1 MLIKLY
7 YSTNLLHRSCQ
18 ISPSDTH
25 NTLLCYVVVVAD
37 DGVIWNMCHLSGTTR
52 TVSRIIK
59 DTPIP
64 NK

>member
-1 MLIKLY
+1 MSNFIVRYPQNTTVLCSGR
-7 YSTNLLHRSCQ
+7 STL
-18 ISPSDTH
+18 
-25 NTLLCYVVVVAD
+25 VAD